1 MLQLFVNQFVD
12 ICDLRRVE
20 EVFLAIML
28 EINALR

>member
-12 ICDLRRVE
+12 IYDLRRVE
-20 EVFLAIML
+20 QVFLAIML